1 VQSFLAKHAD
11 KITGVLSCFDRLI
24 FRGHLPFS
32 HPKGMEGFLAQRGV
46 LLKDFRAFAL
56 KHSAFIK
63 AHALGLAAEAGRPYI
78 FLRKRIRKEDRVRQ
92 IIRAEGLTE
101 GLVCVFGVQ
110 ESCSSF
116 KIAYGEGR
124 PQLRRTYPRCL
135 VLYFYYLDPECGL
148 IHVRLPTWFPFTLQV
163 YLNGHD
169 WLARQLDRRGLG
181 YRQQDNAFL
190 ALDDLAS
197 AQQLADQLTRKK
209 WRRFLDAL
217 AKRVNPLLRTLLRK
231 VNYYWVTDQAE
242 YATDILF
249 KDRDSLHSLYQ
260 CLLRHAI
267 LVFSAD
273 DILGFLGKKLDPRFQ
288 GEITSDCKKR
298 PQGFRIKHRYDGNWL
313 KMYDKFGLVLRIEMV
328 INRPRPFKVFRWGTR
343 KGQRLRGWFPLTK
356 SVAFLGRYAELS
368 RQATRRYLEALAVV
382 EDPRASERVLERACN
397 PVPYKGQRKR
407 ALNPLSDAEQRLFCA
422 VLRGEHHQRGFYSR
436 DVAKY
441 LDFKP
446 TTDPQEKR
454 RQSGHVGRLLQLLRA
469 HGLIKKIQRTR
480 RYRITANGL
489 AFMSAAIYLRHRSF
503 PADMGLAS

>member
-1 VQSFLAKHAD
+1 VQAFLAKHAD
-11 KITGVLSCFDRLI
+11 IITGVLSCFDRLI
-24 FRGHLPFS
+24 FHGHLPFS
-32 HPKGMEGFLAQRGV
+32 YPKGMEAFLAQQDV
-46 LLKDFRAFAL
+46 LLKDFRAFAR
-56 KHSAFIK
+56 KQSALIK
-63 AHALGLAAEAGRPYI
+63 AHGLALAEKAGRPYI

-92 IIRAEGLTE
+92 IIRKEGLTE

-116 KIAYGEGR
+116 RIAYGKGR
-124 PQLRRTYPRCL
+124 PHLRRTYPRCL

-148 IHVRLPTWFPFTLQV
+148 IHVRLPTWFPFTVQV

-190 ALDDLAS
+190 SLDDPAA
-197 AQQLADQLTRKK
+197 AQQLADQFTRKK

-217 AKRVNPLLRTLLRK
+217 AKRVNPLLGTLLRK

-249 KDRDSLHSLYQ
+249 KDRDSLRSLYQ
-260 CLLRHAI
+260 DLLRHAT
-267 LVFSAD
+267 LAFSAE

-288 GEITSDCKKR
+288 GEVNSDCKKR
-298 PQGFRIKHRYDGNWL
+298 PQGFRVKHRYNGNWL
-313 KMYDKFGLVLRIEMV
+313 KMYDKFGQVLRIEMV
-328 INRPRPFKVFRWGTR
+328 INRPRPFKVFRWGTK

-368 RQATRRYLEALAVV
+368 HQATHRYLEALAAV
-382 EDPRASERVLERACN
+382 EDPRASEHVLERACN

-441 LDFKP
+441 LDFRP
-446 TTDPQEKR
+446 TSDPAEKR
-454 RQSGHVGRLLQLLRA
+454 RQSGQVGRLLQLLRA
-469 HGLIKKIQRTR
+469 HGLIRKLPRTR
-480 RYRITANGL
+480 RYRVTANGF
-489 AFMSAAIYLRHRSF
+489 AFMSAAIHLRRQSF
-503 PADMGLAS
+503 PADMALVS